1 MGEYISEL
9 ARELG
14 STFAGQ
20 EANLIRKIET
30 TGKLADRTANMSA
43 ERLAVLISYELI
55 FNCFLRFFISIM
67 FSKFIDFGASTC
79 AL

>member
-20 EANLIRKIET
+20 EANLINKIET
-30 TGKLADRTANMSA
+30 TRKLADRTADISA
-43 ERLAVLISYELI
+43 ERLAV
-55 FNCFLRFFISIM
+55 
-67 FSKFIDFGASTC
+67 
-79 AL
+79 